1 MKKVDE
7 RVVTM
12 LDNVK
17 GVGIVNLSFFEEICV
32 SVCENEI
39 ENGDYDINL
48 YLFRNSSLTD
58 KYLAYGFMASRG
70 CKLGHEKEMKFL
82 HPGDYDIHYPV
93 KDDLEDV
100 IMSLYVS
107 YRNKTSKRD
116 VLNEIRDSCN
126 WRILD
131 TINVISMINYQTDT
145 IVDYDL
151 PHPLT
156 TICGVIMSLDSYFN
170 LADMNIEKI
179 YTNILDIDKVCD
191 EYTLDKICTIHN
203 SIYDYIAMIAK
214 DYILQ
219 WITPDEK
226 VMSDIYEIPG
236 SVLILAYANFIEC
249 VNIASGYD
257 EETKDALLDGD
268 LENISDEYINKAFSI
283 MHSMISP
290 SIAEE
295 YNRLMEKH
303 MIKFRKSI
311 YVTSNK

>member
-17 GVGIVNLSFFEEICV
+17 GVDIIKLSFFKEICV

-48 YLFRNSSLTD
+48 YPFKNSSLID

-82 HPGDYDIHYPV
+82 HPGDYDINYPI

-100 IMSLYVS
+100 IMSLYIS
-107 YRNKTSKRD
+107 YKNKTSRRD

-131 TINVISMINYQTDT
+131 SINVKLMINYYTDT

-156 TICGVIMSLDSYFN
+156 TICVVIMSLDSYVN
-170 LADMNIEKI
+170 LIDMNIQKI
-179 YTNILDIDKVCD
+179 YTNIIDVDEVCD
-191 EYTLDKICTIHN
+191 EHTLDKICTIHN

-236 SVLILAYANFIEC
+236 SALIQAYANFIEC
-249 VNIASGYD
+249 VNVASGYD
-257 EETKDALLDGD
+257 EKTKDALLDGD
-268 LENISDEYINKAFSI
+268 LENISDEYINKAFSTI
-283 MHSMISP
+283 HSMISP

-295 YNRLMEKH
+295 YNRLMKKH

-311 YVTSNK
+311 YVINNK